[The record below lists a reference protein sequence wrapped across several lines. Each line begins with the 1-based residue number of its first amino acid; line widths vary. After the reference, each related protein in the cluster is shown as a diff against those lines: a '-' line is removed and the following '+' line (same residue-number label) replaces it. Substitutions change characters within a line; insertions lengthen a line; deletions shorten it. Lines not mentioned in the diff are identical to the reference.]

1 LYLPAKSLKYAMYQY
16 QYVEDDTFQLIEN
29 GKVVE
34 KEYITFIRDELG
46 YIEKIKNGG
55 NYHSR
60 VTLPK

>member
-1 LYLPAKSLKYAMYQY
+1 MYQY